1 MMGSLYVLRH
11 WQIAVSIFV
20 FAIQINLAFFGLFLH
35 AFEINFASMLTRV
48 LIIYLY
54 AWLKFYVL

>member
-20 FAIQINLAFFGLFLH
+20 FAIQINFAFWFL
-35 AFEINFASMLTRV
+35 STRV
-48 LIIYLY
+48 
-54 AWLKFYVL
+54 